1 MVSNSIFFLALYL
14 VMNRNKNS
22 LGCLKMK
29 ILKLPPYYA
38 PEQISSSHLTN
49 DLEKAYVEA
58 GYEIEIYCPTPTR
71 GVSEEVRSIY
81 KNKKYEEKFDGKI
94 KIHRFPMFREQKNT
108 VLRALRYILVNLI
121 QFYKGCRAKDIDLI
135 MASSTPP
142 TQGLMCGL
150 LKRIKGVPF
159 VYTLQDVFPDSLV
172 NAKMTK
178 KGSLIW
184 KIGRK
189 IEDFTYRSADKIIVI
204 SEDFRN
210 NIIQKGVPEDKI
222 TVIPN
227 WVNIDN
233 VYPIERKVNILFDRY
248 NLDREK
254 FYVCYSGN
262 IGHSQNLELLIAAA
276 KEIEKTNED
285 IHFVI
290 IGDGVAKASLEQ
302 QISTLGLKNITI
314 LPFQPYDDI
323 AHVFSLGDVGLLISK
338 PGIGGSSVPSKTW
351 GYMAAGRPILASFD
365 SSSEINK
372 MIISNNLGLVSN
384 PKSTDM
390 FIDSILRLYHNHNYR
405 NKLGHNGVIFVKN
418 NIPKEVCLKKYLS
431 ILIEGKNK

>member
-1 MVSNSIFFLALYL
+1 
-14 VMNRNKNS
+14 
-22 LGCLKMK
+22 MK

-49 DLEKAYVEA
+49 DLEQAYVEA
-58 GYEIEIYCPTPTR
+58 GYELEIYCPTPTR

-142 TQGLMCGL
+142 TQGLMCSF
-150 LKRIKGVPF
+150 LKKIKGVSF

-189 IEDFTYRSADKIIVI
+189 VEDFTYRCADKIIVI

-222 TVIPN
+222 VVIPN
-227 WVNIDN
+227 WVNTDN
-233 VYPIERKVNILFDRY
+233 VYPVNREDNILIERYGLNPNLFY
-248 NLDREK
+248 IS
-254 FYVCYSGN
+254 YCGN
-262 IGHSQNLELLIAAA
+262 IGYSQNMELLIDVARDICHILPNVKFLLIGEGAA
-276 KEIEKTNED
+276 KEYVKKLINTYNLNN
-285 IHFVI
+285 I
-290 IGDGVAKASLEQ
+290 I
-302 QISTLGLKNITI
+302 T
-314 LPFQPYDDI
+314 LPFQPYEDI
-323 AHVFSLGDVGLLISK
+323 AHVFSIGDVGLIISK
-338 PGIGGSSVPSKTW
+338 PGVGGSSVPSKTW
-351 GYMAAGRPILASFD
+351 SIMAASRPILASFD
-365 SSSEINK
+365 DSSELTKIIKTENCGIAVDSGNKDSLKKAVFEMVKNRDKLKVMGNNGFYYTNNIINK
-372 MIISNNLGLVSN
+372 NRCINSYLKLLSL
-384 PKSTDM
+384 
-390 FIDSILRLYHNHNYR
+390 F
-405 NKLGHNGVIFVKN
+405 NKHTEETFL
-418 NIPKEVCLKKYLS
+418 
-431 ILIEGKNK
+431 

>member
-1 MVSNSIFFLALYL
+1 
-14 VMNRNKNS
+14 
-22 LGCLKMK
+22 MK

-49 DLEKAYVEA
+49 DLEQAYVEA
-58 GYEIEIYCPTPTR
+58 GYELEIYCPTPTR

-142 TQGLMCGL
+142 TQGLMCSF

-204 SEDFRN
+204 SNDIKD
-210 NIIQKGVPEDKI
+210 NISRKGVNEHKVK
-222 TVIPN
+222 VIPN
-227 WVNIDN
+227 WIKPENIKYINKTDN
-233 VYPIERKVNILFDRY
+233 
-248 NLDREK
+248 
-254 FYVCYSGN
+254 
-262 IGHSQNLELLIAAA
+262 LLIKKYNINKDNFIIVYAGNLGRAQGLDILIEAAVLL
-276 KEIEKTNED
+276 KDKKD
-285 IHFVI
+285 ISFCI
-290 IGDGVAKASLEQ
+290 FGDGVEKERLISLIGKKEL
-302 QISTLGLKNITI
+302 TNICI
-314 LPFQPYDDI
+314 YPLQPSNMVSY
-323 AHVFSLGDVGLLISK
+323 VYSLGDACVVTCKKGN
-338 PGIGGSSVPSKTW
+338 GSNAFPSKTW
-351 GYMAAGRPILASFD
+351 SIMACSRPIIAAFD
-365 SSSEINK
+365 RNSQLSKCIDEFRFGLCIEPENVIEFVKAIKFLKDNK
-372 MIISNNLGLVSN
+372 EKSILMGVNGRKAIELNFNDKISTS
-384 PKSTDM
+384 KYIDI
-390 FIDSILRLYHNHNYR
+390 IDS
-405 NKLGHNGVIFVKN
+405 F
-418 NIPKEVCLKKYLS
+418 LK
-431 ILIEGKNK
+431 